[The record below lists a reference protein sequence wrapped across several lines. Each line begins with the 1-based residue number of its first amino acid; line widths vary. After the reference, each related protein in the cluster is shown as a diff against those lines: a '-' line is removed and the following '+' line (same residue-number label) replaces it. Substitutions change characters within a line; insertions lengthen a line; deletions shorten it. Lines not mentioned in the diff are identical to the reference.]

1 MSAGWRAFRRE
12 TSLRLAGRFP
22 NSVHVREVGLRE
34 AADPIVWDHAA
45 RHGLAIVAKDADF
58 RQRSFLEGHPPK
70 VLEVDEF
77 LADGQKSFLG
87 LS

>member
-1 MSAGWRAFRRE
+1 M
-12 TSLRLAGRFP
+12 P
-22 NSVHVREVGLRE
+22 SVHVREVGLRE
-34 AADPIVWDHAA
+34 AADSIVWDYAA
-45 RHGLAIVAKDADF
+45 RHGLAIVTKDADF